1 MAPRRAYDGSMPN
14 PLRFRLVL
22 VFLALGAPCLAA
34 VYLAAI
40 AAAGLLTRPAPA
52 DLIVVLGN
60 EVLADG
66 RPSTRLQ
73 ARLEAARLA
82 YRAGLAPRVL
92 VSGGI
97 EPGGQD
103 EAAVMAADLAAHG
116 VPQSVILQD
125 PQGVDTFATARNVA
139 ALLHGPEFGQGR
151 VLAVTQWFHVPR
163 TLLALRRFG
172 VREASAAWPRFTEP
186 RDAMALLRE
195 AVALPYYAFR
205 SVPGR

>member
-1 MAPRRAYDGSMPN
+1 MPPPS
-14 PLRFRLVL
+14 PLRLRLALAVP
-22 VFLALGAPCLAA
+22 ALGAT
-34 VYLAAI
+34 YLAAI
-40 AAAGLLTRPAPA
+40 AAAGLLARPAPA

-66 RPSTRLQ
+66 RPSPRLQ
-73 ARLEAARLA
+73 ARLDAALMA

-103 EAAVMAADLAAHG
+103 EAAVMAADLAARG
-116 VPQSVILQD
+116 VPRAAIVQD

-139 ALLHGPEFGQGR
+139 ALLHGPGFGQGR

-163 TLLALRRFG
+163 TLLALRRLG
-172 VREASAAWPRFTEP
+172 VRGASAAWPRFTEP
-186 RDAMALLRE
+186 RDAISLLRE
-195 AVALPYYAFR
+195 GVALPYYALR
-205 SVPGR
+205 GVGSSLHGAAP

>member
-1 MAPRRAYDGSMPN
+1 MAPRRAYDGPVPN
-14 PLRFRLVL
+14 PLRLRPVL
-22 VFLALGAPCLAA
+22 AVLALAA
-34 VYLAAI
+34 LYLAAI
-40 AAAGLLTRPAPA
+40 AAAGLLAHPAPA
-52 DLIVVLGN
+52 DLIVVFGN

-66 RPSTRLQ
+66 RPSPRLQ

-116 VPQSVILQD
+116 VPMSVILQD

-139 ALLHGPEFGQGR
+139 ALLHGPGFGQGR
-151 VLAVTQWFHVPR
+151 VLVVTQWFHVPR
-163 TLLALRRFG
+163 TLLALWRFG
-172 VREASAAWPRFTEP
+172 VRDASAAWPRFTEP
-186 RDAMALLRE
+186 RDVMALLRE
-195 AVALPYYAFR
+195 AVALPYYALR
-205 SVPGR
+205 SVLGR